1 MVENSD
7 TISEQATSNFFSFSP
22 VQLSGLKIW
31 KRYTHLFTK
40 VLSQQKGNRHIQYL
54 PEDLGADEVAE
65 RQAEPQEG
73 EESDE
78 CGVPVPIK
86 DKLKGED
93 AGCYG
98 RVEVLLPAKERVQVD
113 DRLAPTLETGLDSAD
128 LNHGEVNAAHGY

>member
-1 MVENSD
+1 MS
-7 TISEQATSNFFSFSP
+7 
-22 VQLSGLKIW
+22 
-31 KRYTHLFTK
+31 
-40 VLSQQKGNRHIQYL
+40 IQYL
-54 PEDLGADEVAE
+54 PEDLGTDEVAE

-98 RVEVLLPAKERVQVD
+98 RVEVLLPAKERIQVD

-128 LNHGEVNAAHGY
+128 LNHGEVEAAHGFCEGVKN